1 MANGNKTKMRLA
13 ILIILLVG
21 CFGQPLLKYQLRGM
35 YENKRNELIK
45 TSLINTVETIYI
57 HVLGE
62 AENGKHSFGFTI
74 MCTQQPNERN
84 CKYHNG
90 HQNWSET
97 NPNNIIKNTGIA
109 IEDYTLICIDM
120 LHDAF
125 PDSNIT
131 KSNKNCC
138 DYYSITW

>member
-1 MANGNKTKMRLA
+1 MTNGNKPKMRLA

-21 CFGQPLLKYQLRGM
+21 CFGQPLFKYQLRGM

-45 TSLINTVETIYI
+45 TSLINTVESIYI

-62 AENGKHSFGFTI
+62 AEKGKHSFGFTI
-74 MCTQQPNERN
+74 MCTQMLGTD
-84 CKYHNG
+84 CKYQNG
-90 HQNWSET
+90 HQLWSET
-97 NPNNIIKNTGIA
+97 FPNNIVKNAGIA
-109 IEDYTLICIDM
+109 IEEYTLICIDM

-138 DYYSITW
+138 DYYTITW

>member
-1 MANGNKTKMRLA
+1 MRLI

-21 CFGQPLLKYQLRGM
+21 CFGQPLFKYQLRGM

-45 TSLINTVETIYI
+45 TSLINTVESIYI

-74 MCTQQPNERN
+74 MCTQQPNDRD
-84 CKYHNG
+84 CQYRNG
-90 HQNWSET
+90 HQIWSET
-97 NPNNIIKNTGIA
+97 NSNNIIKNAGIA
-109 IEDYTLICIDM
+109 IEEYTLICIDM

-138 DYYSITW
+138 DYYTITW